1 MSAGQGVQHFKH
13 SSRRTARYS
22 APALEKGLD
31 ILELLAADPAALTR
45 TEIAHR
51 LRRTIGEVFRM
62 LVCLDERGYICKVG
76 TDERYQLTLKFFE
89 LAHKHHPL
97 QRLVATA
104 IPLMQQVAETT
115 GQSCH
120 LAMLSHSEVIVVAQV
135 DSPGKMGFAVRLGAN
150 IDLLDTASGHVILA
164 FQKRDVQTRILRA
177 WKRRS
182 GKRSPRNLARHLDAI
197 RHRGH
202 EELASYQVR
211 GVVNVSFPVLNR
223 QGEAVG
229 AMAVPYIEQIGIR
242 RDLSQ
247 VKRALFKASE
257 NLCVAIGGRRAKLL
271 SGVVHV

>member
-1 MSAGQGVQHFKH
+1 MVSGHTVKH
-13 SSRRTARYS
+13 LKRRRPIRYT

-31 ILELLAADPAALTR
+31 ILELLAADSAALTR
-45 TEIAHR
+45 SEIAHR

-62 LVCLDERGYICKVG
+62 LVCLDERGYICQVG
-76 TDERYQLTLKFFE
+76 ADERYQLTLKFFE
-89 LAHKHHPL
+89 LAQKHHPL
-97 QRLVATA
+97 QRLVAA
-104 IPLMQQVAETT
+104 ARPLMHQVAEST

-164 FQKRDVQTRILRA
+164 FQKKEVQMRILRA
-177 WKRRS
+177 WQHRSEKR
-182 GKRSPRNLARHLDAI
+182 PPTNLYRHLDAI

-211 GVVNVSFPVLNR
+211 GVVNISFPVLNR

-229 AMAVPYIEQIGIR
+229 AMAVPYLQQIGAGIG
-242 RDLSQ
+242 LSQ
-247 VKRALFKASE
+247 VKQELLKASGS
-257 NLCVAIGGRRAKLL
+257 LSLAIGGRRAKLYL
-271 SGVVHV
+271 RPLP

>member
-1 MSAGQGVQHFKH
+1 MSTGQTVNHLK
-13 SSRRTARYS
+13 RRQRAIRYT

-31 ILELLAADPAALTR
+31 ILELLAGDSVALTR
-45 TEIAHR
+45 SEIAHR

-62 LVCLDERGYICKVG
+62 LVCLDERGYICQVG
-76 TDERYQLTLKFFE
+76 ADERYQLTLKFFE
-89 LAHKHHPL
+89 LAQKHHPL
-97 QRLVATA
+97 QRLVAA
-104 IPLMQQVAETT
+104 AKPLMQQVAETT

-164 FQKRDVQTRILRA
+164 FQKKEVQMRILRA
-177 WKRRS
+177 WQRRS
-182 GKRSPRNLARHLDAI
+182 DKRPPRNLYRHLDAI

-211 GVVNVSFPVLNR
+211 GVVNISFPVLNQ

-229 AMAVPYIEQIGIR
+229 AMAVPYLQQIGARIG
-242 RDLSQ
+242 LSQ
-247 VKRALFKASE
+247 VKQELLKVSE
-257 NLCVAIGGRRAKLL
+257 NLSLAIGGRRARLL
-271 SGVVHV
+271 SGIVRV